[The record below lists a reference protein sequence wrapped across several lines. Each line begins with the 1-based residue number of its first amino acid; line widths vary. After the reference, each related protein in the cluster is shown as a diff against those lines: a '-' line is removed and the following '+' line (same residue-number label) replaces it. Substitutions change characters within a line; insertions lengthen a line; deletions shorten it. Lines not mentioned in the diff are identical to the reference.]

1 MNALLS
7 LSAFYV
13 VFLSNEH
20 ESYQPLPNKVSAV
33 LFLNVNGL
41 LSQCILMLETNRFV
55 LLNVDTIDGL
65 QLSLLHGLAYD
76 LSLQPKLK

>member
-1 MNALLS
+1 MS
-7 LSAFYV
+7 TPRVRSVYV
-13 VFLSNEH
+13 LFLSNEH
-20 ESYQPLPNKVSAV
+20 ESYQPLSNKVSAV